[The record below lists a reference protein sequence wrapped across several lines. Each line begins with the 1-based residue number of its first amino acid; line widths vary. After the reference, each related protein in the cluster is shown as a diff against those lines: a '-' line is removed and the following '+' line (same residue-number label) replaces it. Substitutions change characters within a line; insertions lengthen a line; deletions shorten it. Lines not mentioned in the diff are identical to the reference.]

1 MWQSVRDQEMVE
13 VAGGKPAGVG
23 ESTPVKKRDKEL
35 SPEALTH
42 IFTNFTDEDL
52 SHAVTD
58 RRKMG

>member
-1 MWQSVRDQEMVE
+1 MVE